1 MPSMHDLP
9 PFLLFDLDD
18 TLVVFSSG
26 RGDLW
31 EELSHRFAPRL
42 ALEVPPL
49 LAALRAAADD
59 FWHDPAT
66 QDSGRLEL
74 VRSRRIIVDRALDT
88 LGSRRVA
95 VGQEM
100 ADTFTWTREQRVA
113 PLPGA
118 LETLTTLRAR
128 GHRLGLVTNGSGPFQ
143 RRKIERF
150 GFAQYF
156 DDIRVEGE
164 QGLGKPH
171 APVFES
177 ALSALGARPQET
189 WMIGDNLVA
198 DIAGAQAVG
207 IRGVWVDIR
216 GQGAPPADGPQPD
229 AILESVAD
237 LVSTASSDRR
247 PR

>member
-1 MPSMHDLP
+1 MLELP

-26 RGDLW
+26 RDDLW
-31 EELSHRFAPRL
+31 EELSRRFAPRL
-42 ALEVPPL
+42 ALNVTPL

-59 FWHDPAT
+59 FWRDPET
-66 QDSGRLEL
+66 KDSGRLEL
-74 VRSRRIIVDRALDT
+74 VRSRRIIVERALRT
-88 LGSRRVA
+88 LNSHRVA

-171 APVFES
+171 SPVFEA
-177 ALSALGARPQET
+177 ALAALGARPQET
-189 WMIGDNLVA
+189 WMVGDNLVA

-216 GQGAPPADGPQPD
+216 GQGGPPADGPQPD
-229 AILESVAD
+229 VILDSVSD
-237 LVSTASSDRR
+237 LVSTP
-247 PR
+247 PRARGPR